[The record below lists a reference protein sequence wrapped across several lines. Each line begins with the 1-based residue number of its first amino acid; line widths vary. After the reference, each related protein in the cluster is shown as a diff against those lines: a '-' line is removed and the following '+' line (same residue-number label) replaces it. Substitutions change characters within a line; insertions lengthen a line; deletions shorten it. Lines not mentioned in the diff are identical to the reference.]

1 VYSNAASND
10 LRPYCRLLEVE
21 LDIFVTKIVIVF
33 IILYLFRDLQD
44 VFMDY
49 LHAFLQVICKIID
62 VVAYSGGAEGDRVPN
77 PELTGKLFETISYML
92 R

>member
-1 VYSNAASND
+1 M
-10 LRPYCRLLEVE
+10 
-21 LDIFVTKIVIVF
+21 
-33 IILYLFRDLQD
+33 
-44 VFMDY
+44 FMVH
-49 LHAFLQVICKIID
+49 LHAFLQALCKIVD